1 LTTSDDDVRAGIA
14 IIDDV
19 LALADAHYTGK

>member
-1 LTTSDDDVRAGIA
+1 LTTSDEDVRAGIA

-19 LALADAHYTGK
+19 LTLADAHYTGN